1 MTDHFNELRN
11 RFEQIINEYNLVK
24 DIFENYKQKSND
36 FTWKLIHEKR
46 KEIDKIRLQIDKY
59 QKTSK

>member
-24 DIFENYKQKSND
+24 DIFENYKQKSNN
-36 FTWKLIHEKR
+36 FTWKLIDEKG
-46 KEIDKIRLQIDKY
+46 KEIDKIRLQIDEY